1 MSKLFLTFCLLT
13 SFFASFAAAP
23 VPPPIVDSR
32 FSDTLGLW
40 GDIRH
45 IAEGMEARGLRV
57 EGKNPI
63 AAAAAVYADLRCIKV
78 RYMGLFDA
86 IGKVPRPDHRLH
98 EGVLICHKDA
108 VKDLIWVF
116 EQLLRDGFPIARV
129 VPSNRFPMH
138 PDPSNGW
145 DDEAIMANNATS
157 CFNFRLKTSRTGLSL
172 HALGKAIDINPR
184 LNPYEAYSDRGKFV
198 HPIGAVYHPGW
209 PGTIQDHVAAETHW
223 NTTRDR
229 VVRYFDQ
236 LGWTWAGRW
245 NNPVDYQH
253 FQLSPRST
261 RNFLTG
267 SDQIKQRFV
276 AFDDGIWAFYPSET
290 HKEFGQAETLIYP
303 EERVVAARLVQRLD
317 DATLRRL
324 LRLKGQQRFE
334 ILPAATWG
342 DWFKDR
348 EGRPLDASIL
358 KNSDTPTPNI
368 PTTNATVVL
377 GALKPAEQVLADS
390 LAARLGRLG
399 VTVLP
404 LADFL
409 QRGVLDAD
417 KLNRISPKAVL
428 ILGSRCSDPYQTIYT
443 AGGFQTLSD
452 SVQLLAYQ
460 KMLFGQALERAFALA
475 SALAETSQ
483 PWPRYAAPPF
493 VKAPFFAADVQGV
506 YCTPNFPLGGLEQS
520 ISAVCIVHP
529 PADVSIQLLAERY
542 AVALERYCV
551 KEGRKNK

>member
-1 MSKLFLTFCLLT
+1 MPKLFLTFCLLV
-13 SFFASFAAAP
+13 SFFVSFAAAT
-23 VPPPIVDSR
+23 VPPIVDSR

-40 GDIRH
+40 GDIRR
-45 IAEGMEARGLRV
+45 IAEGMEAQGLRID
-57 EGKNPI
+57 GKSPI
-63 AAAAAVYADLRCIKV
+63 EAAAAVYADLRCIKV

-86 IGKVPRPDHRLH
+86 LGKVPRPDQRLH

-108 VKDLIWVF
+108 VQDLTWIF
-116 EQLLRDGFPIARV
+116 EHLLRDGFPIARV

-145 DDEAIMANNATS
+145 DDEAIMASNATS

-184 LNPYEAYSDRGKFV
+184 LNPYEAYADRGKFV

-209 PGTIQDHVAAETHW
+209 PGTIQDHSAAEAHWSVTH
-223 NTTRDR
+223 DR

-267 SDQIKQRFV
+267 SDRIKQRFV

-290 HKEFGQAETLIYP
+290 HKEFGQAETLIFP
-303 EERVVAARLVQRLD
+303 DERTIAARLVQRLD

-334 ILPAATWG
+334 VLPTATWG

-348 EGRPLDASIL
+348 EGQSLDASIFR
-358 KNSDTPTPNI
+358 NADAPPPN
-368 PTTNATVVL
+368 PLPPNATVVL

-399 VTVLP
+399 VTALP

-409 QRGVLDAD
+409 RRGSLDAD
-417 KLNRISPKAVL
+417 KLNRLSPKAVL
-428 ILGSRCSDPYQTIYT
+428 VLGSRCSAPYQTIYT

-452 SVQLLAYQ
+452 SLQLLAYQ
-460 KMLFGQALERAFALA
+460 KMLFGKALERSFALA
-475 SALAETSQ
+475 SALAQTNQ
-483 PWPRYAAPPF
+483 PWPRYSPPPF
-493 VKAPFFAADVQGV
+493 VKVSLFAADVQGV
-506 YCTPNFPLGGLEQS
+506 YCTPNLPLGGLEQS
-520 ISAVCIVHP
+520 ISAVCILHP
-529 PADVSIQLLAERY
+529 PAGVSVPILAERY
-542 AVALERYCV
+542 SVALEGYCGKGV
-551 KEGRKNK
+551 DNK